1 MKGVVQITRFSK
13 SEYLEHI
20 RFLDARKP
28 ELMFE
33 PQLPLSRMTKRRSE
47 NVVTDAADAVP
58 DCETCGVCCA
68 FALVVPAGKN
78 GSHKLPAYWEIYP
91 DDAPDE
97 PPILRIMPRDAEN
110 GHCVNLDG
118 ELGKK
123 VGCSVYDVRP
133 SACRDF
139 EEGSDRCREYRRM
152 YGIEPQLSEEQ
163 AAAFRAVLEETPPK
177 GVISYAAIVVDWI
190 SSVSTLSMDDPTI
203 ADTATKRSQLKIVA
217 FVDDDETPHQIHS
230 YDPAVETWF
239 EEEFLGMSVDHA
251 KEMISRTGSKE
262 IN

>member
-1 MKGVVQITRFSK
+1 MKSVVQITRFSK

-20 RFLDARKP
+20 RSLDARKP

-33 PQLPLSRMTKRRSE
+33 PQLPLSRLTKRRSE
-47 NVVTDAADAVP
+47 NVVTDAAEAVP

-78 GSHKLPAYWEIYP
+78 ESEKIPAYLEIYP
-91 DDAPDE
+91 DDAPDQ

-110 GHCVNLDG
+110 GHCVNLGG
-118 ELGKK
+118 ELGKR

-133 SACRDF
+133 TACRDF
-139 EEGSDRCREYRRM
+139 EAGSDRCREYRRM
-152 YGIEPQLSEEQ
+152 YGIEPQLPEEK
-163 AAAFRAVLEETPPK
+163 AAEFRSILEETPPK

-190 SSVSTLSMDDPTI
+190 SSVSTMSLD
-203 ADTATKRSQLKIVA
+203 DTASDIVTKRSQLKIVA

-230 YDPAVETWF
+230 YDPAEETWF
-239 EEEFLGMSVDHA
+239 EEEFLGMGVDDA

>member
-1 MKGVVQITRFSK
+1 KRRNVWSAFGRSARLKSVVQITRFSK
-13 SEYLEHI
+13 SEYLERI
-20 RFLDARKP
+20 RSLDARKP

-58 DCETCGVCCA
+58 DCVTCGVCCA
-68 FALVVPAGKN
+68 LTLIAPIEKERNEG
-78 GSHKLPAYWEIYP
+78 LPEFWEIFP

-118 ELGKK
+118 EIGKK
-123 VGCSVYDVRP
+123 VGCSVYEDRP

-139 EEGSDRCREYRRM
+139 EAGSDRCREYRRM

-163 AAAFRAVLEETPPK
+163 AAAFRARLD
-177 GVISYAAIVVDWI
+177 A
-190 SSVSTLSMDDPTI
+190 M
-203 ADTATKRSQLKIVA
+203 
-217 FVDDDETPHQIHS
+217 
-230 YDPAVETWF
+230 PA
-239 EEEFLGMSVDHA
+239 
-251 KEMISRTGSKE
+251 K
-262 IN
+262 